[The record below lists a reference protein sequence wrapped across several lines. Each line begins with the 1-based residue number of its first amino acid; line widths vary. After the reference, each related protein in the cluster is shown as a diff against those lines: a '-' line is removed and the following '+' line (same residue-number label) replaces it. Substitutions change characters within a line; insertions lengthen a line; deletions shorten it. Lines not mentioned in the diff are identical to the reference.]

1 MRTISAWLSAALLL
15 VVSAT
20 TAAEGIT
27 HRQVEGFYKQLAKL
41 YSKGELRDVARLY
54 TPDYEFVDAV
64 SGSTP
69 IQMNRVSFF
78 REAVVSQ
85 ARASRKKREYEIRSI
100 EIAPDAGSA
109 EVVAL
114 QTNTLEEGG
123 QVRVSRMLERSTLI
137 ASADGLLMRRT
148 DLLEADSSGQKAVP
162 FEFRSG
168 KYAIELPAE
177 WRLKAGR
184 DPASANFRRADGATI
199 VISVAPSTDDSLDT
213 VASVSLMTVR
223 AAGFCGDGPKEE
235 ITLEGTGWVGKG
247 HHCRAPGEPGGHSGE
262 VVTLSVLD
270 GGSLFGMVIYSPQ
283 ARWPA
288 GKDDYLALMR
298 RLRIVP

>member
-1 MRTISAWLSAALLL
+1 MRTISAWLFAALVLVTSAAG
-15 VVSAT
+15 
-20 TAAEGIT
+20 AAEGLT
-27 HRQVEGFYKQLAKL
+27 TKQVEGFYKQLAKL

-54 TPDYEFVDAV
+54 TPDYEFVDPV

-69 IQMNRVSFF
+69 IRMNRVSYF

-85 ARASRKKREYEIRSI
+85 ARASRRKREYEIRSI
-100 EIAPDAGSA
+100 EIAPDAASA

-114 QTNTLEEGG
+114 QTNTQEEGG
-123 QVRVSRMLERSTLI
+123 QVRTSRTLERSTLV
-137 ASADGLLMRRT
+137 ASGEGPLMRRT
-148 DLLEADSSGQKAVP
+148 ELMESDSTGQKAVP

-177 WRLKAGR
+177 WRLKPGR
-184 DPASANFRRADGATI
+184 DPASANFRRADGATL
-199 VISVAPSTDDSLDT
+199 VISVTPSGDDTLDT
-213 VASVSLMTVR
+213 VTSVSLMTVR

-235 ITLEGTGWVGKG
+235 ITVEGAGWLGKG

-270 GGSLFGMVIYSPQ
+270 GGSLFGMVIYSPES
-283 ARWPA
+283 RWPD
-288 GKDDYLALMR
+288 GKDDYLSLMK